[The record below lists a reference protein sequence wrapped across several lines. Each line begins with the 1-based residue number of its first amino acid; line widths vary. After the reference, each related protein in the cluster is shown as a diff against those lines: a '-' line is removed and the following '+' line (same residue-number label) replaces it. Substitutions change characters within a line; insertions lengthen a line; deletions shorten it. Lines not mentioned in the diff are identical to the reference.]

1 MKRAEKLKQAMGDK
15 KDAVLEQEKEAAKSG
30 TDRFLP
36 EAIALVQEAIK
47 LDKEEKYQEAL
58 EKYQESLKRFML
70 ALKCT

>member
-1 MKRAEKLKQAMGDK
+1 MGDK
-15 KDAVLEQEKEAAKSG
+15 KDAVLQQEKEAVMGG

-36 EAIALVQEAIK
+36 GAIALVQEAIK

-58 EKYQESLKRFML
+58 QKYLESFKPFML